1 MGMSDSS
8 EDLIAPDVA
17 GCRDAAGRWTAGTSG
32 NPAGRPRGLGSIVTE
47 LRRLAVE
54 RDEQGITPA
63 HRIAAELIRLAE
75 AGDLRA
81 IREVMDRLDGAP
93 ARAVV
98 DIEPQRIELR
108 PITFERRD

>member
-1 MGMSDSS
+1 
-8 EDLIAPDVA
+8 VA
-17 GCRDAAGRWTAGTSG
+17 GG
-32 NPAGRPRGLGSIVTE
+32 RGLGSIVTE
-47 LRRLAVE
+47 LRRLVAE
-54 RDEQGITPA
+54 RDEQGTTPA

>member
-1 MGMSDSS
+1 
-8 EDLIAPDVA
+8 
-17 GCRDAAGRWTAGTSG
+17 
-32 NPAGRPRGLGSIVTE
+32 VTE
-47 LRRLAVE
+47 LRRLAAE

-98 DIEPQRIELR
+98 DIEPQRIELK
-108 PITFERRD
+108 PITLERRD